1 MFDAV
6 PPVPVM
12 QRMQGAADV
21 ALSLRGGRVRL
32 DRLYQRGSA
41 KAMLPSVHAP
51 VPEVVFLNT
60 AGGLTGG
67 DRLAYALDV
76 GAGAAAVATTQTA
89 ERVYASLG
97 GANSGGQAEVSV
109 TLSIGAGARLDW
121 LPQETILFDR
131 ASLARR
137 TCVSMATDARLVM
150 VESVV
155 LGRAAMGEVI
165 RDLAF
170 TDWREVRRGAALA
183 LVEPL
188 RLTPASLAAS
198 PALLGGARA
207 FASLWLVAQGA
218 EDALKPVRAALPED
232 VEAAAS
238 AWDGKC
244 VVRLRAADGWP
255 LRRAIKQ
262 ILGVMRGT
270 DLPRTWQI

>member
-41 KAMLPSVHAP
+41 KAMLPSVHSA

-97 GANSGGQAEVSV
+97 GASSGGQAEVSV

-121 LPQETILFDR
+121 LPQETILFDH

-150 VESVV
+150 VETVV

-165 RDLAF
+165 RDLSF
-170 TDWREVRRGAALA
+170 TDWREVRRGGALA